1 MLAMFDD
8 VQNGEGKFRGGGIS
22 TFPHSKCLLLSAF
35 SIKKLS
41 TYNCNVFTNWW
52 FQRSEHCQTSLT
64 CLKRGKGRQS
74 GGGSRSRGLSAVS
87 AADISKRPSF
97 RISIRKNRGHGWT
110 HDTWHHTCLRVT
122 LGPGT
127 RPVSVQDTGMRKVPA
142 AQDSISGSGLSWTHI
157 AVDKNGNNTMW
168 PPNRDTK
175 LILISNCFGLQK
187 LFFKHLPHSATD
199 PRRIVYWLLRTPHLQ
214 WQTTHSPL
222 DQSDMGRHGQTCS
235 DVGRR
240 AMFDAR
246 CLTWYVFYQTD
257 LK

>member
-74 GGGSRSRGLSAVS
+74 GGGSRCRGLSAVS

-97 RISIRKNRGHGWT
+97 RIGIRNNRGHDWT
-110 HDTWHHTCLRVT
+110 
-122 LGPGT
+122 
-127 RPVSVQDTGMRKVPA
+127 
-142 AQDSISGSGLSWTHI
+142 
-157 AVDKNGNNTMW
+157 
-168 PPNRDTK
+168 RD
-175 LILISNCFGLQK
+175 
-187 LFFKHLPHSATD
+187 
-199 PRRIVYWLLRTPHLQ
+199 
-214 WQTTHSPL
+214 
-222 DQSDMGRHGQTCS
+222 M
-235 DVGRR
+235 
-240 AMFDAR
+240 
-246 CLTWYVFYQTD
+246 
-257 LK
+257 

>member
-64 CLKRGKGRQS
+64 CLKKGKGRQS
-74 GGGSRSRGLSAVS
+74 GGGTRSRGLSAVS

-110 HDTWHHTCLRVT
+110 
-122 LGPGT
+122 
-127 RPVSVQDTGMRKVPA
+127 
-142 AQDSISGSGLSWTHI
+142 
-157 AVDKNGNNTMW
+157 
-168 PPNRDTK
+168 RDT
-175 LILISNCFGLQK
+175 
-187 LFFKHLPHSATD
+187 
-199 PRRIVYWLLRTPHLQ
+199 
-214 WQTTHSPL
+214 
-222 DQSDMGRHGQTCS
+222 
-235 DVGRR
+235 
-240 AMFDAR
+240 
-246 CLTWYVFYQTD
+246 
-257 LK
+257 

>member
-74 GGGSRSRGLSAVS
+74 GGGSRCRGLSAVS

-187 LFFKHLPHSATD
+187 LFF
-199 PRRIVYWLLRTPHLQ
+199 
-214 WQTTHSPL
+214 
-222 DQSDMGRHGQTCS
+222 
-235 DVGRR
+235 
-240 AMFDAR
+240 
-246 CLTWYVFYQTD
+246 
-257 LK
+257 